1 MNMKEEDEEYM
12 SATDLR
18 NRLYHSLRD
27 RGLVNS
33 MKSQLRSSLVA
44 ELKQSLQGK
53 LTLTDLRVPE
63 DGSLLHRAANSLVA
77 DHLKRC
83 KYDYTYSVFLP
94 ESGIGEGKLITTK
107 ELMELLKISPQS
119 KLYRKLA
126 ADSSSARK
134 GFIWQLLSELSAIH
148 SQASMSVCTQ
158 TDLIRVSTVT
168 SLDEKLNVLDELFS
182 SRRDEQYRVGAA
194 AVEDRILAFQR
205 QLEERFRTELKLQV
219 AKTKDD
225 EVKRIQI
232 EERENCRRELEQAR
246 RELERTYQ
254 SKFDALVTRERNTTE
269 KLQREQ
275 EIQEKEIYNQRQSI
289 LEEIEAVHMREAQV
303 KREAEVNQ
311 REQIVEKERLK
322 AKEEEIKRR
331 ELQVTRMEV
340 EFEQRLHNE
349 MTKFKVEYQASFM
362 ERTQNIELR
371 EARLRDNEKRVAEDR
386 EKIDSLKS
394 DLRDKTARVNELE
407 TLLQEA
413 RHMEVS
419 ATKHNEF
426 LNAKL
431 RDMADYAT
439 LKEQNAVYRSQ
450 LETLRMRMSELIQT
464 HEREKNKQEELLRDL
479 HRAGGESLY
488 SDMKSHPTV
497 RQERLLMESDRMQLH
512 QKYEEEMSR
521 NKILLQKFEEQT
533 YQMKEMNREL
543 LDTRQQLVS
552 TQLALSNEVY
562 RKPHGEDHSR
572 LSFNLSHKSKNSAA
586 FIDDDSNE
594 GRGNPLRSSLS
605 RSKKKKISTL
615 EYDGKDVYND
625 VDLSAAHPAMSV
637 KLSTDFSDDSVSST
651 ASADVIASTKYRL
664 KSLEKEARNLEKAYA
679 DFQHHLTNPSA
690 LPPESGPSA
699 SHKSQHS
706 GSIRSGKAR
715 STQSPEASPIAR
727 PMSSTPYQHKRSS
740 RDVSDD
746 SLTELQK
753 PSSVRQELTSATPMP
768 RFDLSNMSDDEGHT
782 SRTHEDQRI
791 ERSRPITMSDLEAR
805 PGSPSIV
812 VLHGEGSSTD
822 GPSAQDPDNIKP
834 QKAVPEP
841 QVSYPTKLPPL
852 SLDSAW
858 KSQTVGLDSAWK
870 QKKEEEEEETG
881 KKVWEEERRRKEEER
896 RRKEQE
902 DWEREQEE
910 LRRLQDKGEDEVDV
924 RRAGQDEEETKE
936 EDIDPVM
943 KQYMAM
949 VQQQKAQEQQQTQ
962 KQKQKKKQE
971 ERTPSHTENELS
983 ITEETKSD
991 EMGDE
996 FEDW

>member
-12 SATDLR
+12 SATELR

-148 SQASMSVCTQ
+148 SQASLSVCTQ

-168 SLDEKLNVLDELFS
+168 SLDEKLNGLDELFS

-254 SKFDALVTRERNTTE
+254 SKFDALVTRERNTVE
-269 KLQREQ
+269 KMQREH

-289 LEEIEAVHMREAQV
+289 LEEINAVHMREAQV
-303 KREAEVNQ
+303 KRDSEVNQ
-311 REQIVEKERLK
+311 RQQIIEKERLK

-331 ELQVTRMEV
+331 ELQVTRMEA

-394 DLRDKTARVNELE
+394 DLRDKSARVNELE

-431 RDMADYAT
+431 RDMADYAS

-497 RQERLLMESDRMQLH
+497 RQERLLMENDKMQLH

-521 NKILLQKFEEQT
+521 NKMLLQKFEEQT

-562 RKPHGEDHSR
+562 RKPHGEDPSR

-586 FIDDDSNE
+586 FSDDDSSDD
-594 GRGNPLRSSLS
+594 RRSHLRSS
-605 RSKKKKISTL
+605 RSKKKISTI

-625 VDLSAAHPAMSV
+625 VNLSAPHTAVTA
-637 KLSTDFSDDSVSST
+637 KLSADFSDDSVSST

-690 LPPESGPSA
+690 LPPDSGPSA
-699 SHKSQHS
+699 SRQSQHS
-706 GSIRSGKAR
+706 GSVRSGKAR
-715 STQSPEASPIAR
+715 STQSPEASPIER
-727 PMSSTPYQHKRSS
+727 PLSSTPYQHKRSS
-740 RDVSDD
+740 GDVSDD

-753 PSSVRQELTSATPMP
+753 PSSMRQELASAAPMP

-782 SRTHEDQRI
+782 SRTHDDQRI
-791 ERSRPITMSDLEAR
+791 ERSRPITMFDLEAR

-822 GPSAQDPDNIKP
+822 GLSAQDPENIKP
-834 QKAVPEP
+834 QKAVPDP
-841 QVSYPTKLPPL
+841 QLTYPKTLPPI

-858 KSQTVGLDSAWK
+858 KSQIVGLDSAWK
-870 QKKEEEEEETG
+870 QKKEEEEEEEAG
-881 KKVWEEERRRKEEER
+881 QKVWEEERRRKEEER

-902 DWEREQEE
+902 SWEREQEE
-910 LRRLQDKGEDEVDV
+910 LRRLQHKGEDKDDV
-924 RRAGQDEEETKE
+924 RRVDQKEEEKKE

-949 VQQQKAQEQQQTQ
+949 VQQQKAKEQQQTQ
-962 KQKQKKKQE
+962 KQKPKKKQE
-971 ERTPSHTENELS
+971 EKTPSHTEDELS

-991 EMGDE
+991 GMGNE